1 MAVGRA
7 ERQAERRPRFQ
18 EVFGRDAG
26 AALELIELVELAWHD
41 CYDEITPPANV
52 IEDIVVSSEGSL
64 AKLISAARLAVT
76 DARDLQ
82 LLAEDIRSGRGRR
95 RN

>member
-7 ERQAERRPRFQ
+7 ERQTERRPQFK
-18 EVFGRDAG
+18 EVFGRDAET
-26 AALELIELVELAWHD
+26 ALELIELLELAWHD
-41 CYDEITPPANV
+41 CYSEITPPANV
-52 IEDIVVSSEGSL
+52 IDDILVSSEGSL

-82 LLAEDIRSGRGRR
+82 LLAEDIRSGRARR
-95 RN
+95 HN